1 MEEYVIMDIFSSVP
15 NEELKTEDIEDMFG
29 NYIQKKEML
38 NKKYVLLKYDDNMVL
53 PEQTQLLISEL
64 KSLGRKIL
72 IIQKEQMF
80 VGVLSYKTKHTKT
93 SG

>member
-1 MEEYVIMDIFSSVP
+1 MEEYVIMDMFSSVP
-15 NEELKTEDIEDMFG
+15 NEELKIEDIEDMFR
-29 NYIQKKEML
+29 NYIQKKEIH
-38 NKKYVLLKYDDNMVL
+38 NNKYVLLKYDDNMVI

-72 IIQKEQMF
+72 IIQKEQMV
-80 VGVLSYKTKHTKT
+80 VGVIGYKAKHTKT